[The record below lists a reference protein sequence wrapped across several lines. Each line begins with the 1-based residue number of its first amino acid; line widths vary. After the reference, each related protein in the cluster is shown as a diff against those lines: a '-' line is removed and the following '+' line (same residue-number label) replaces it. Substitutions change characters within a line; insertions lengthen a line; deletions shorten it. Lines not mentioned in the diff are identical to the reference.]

1 MQKVHSVVDI
11 RTALINFTCLFSF
24 LLQDP
29 EALRKPDLSDSQE
42 DLRQQII
49 PLPTGESKNA
59 SIVLISEVFHIVS
72 SFQLFS
78 AYRRTKIWQKQRVFW
93 DHVERSLDEQKEHIH
108 WFNFWRDVC
117 GHLRL
122 TSEAEASLFSRLCR
136 TLTFF
141 LTSLFYLYLLPH
153 QALIL

>member
-78 AYRRTKIWQKQRVFW
+78 AYRRTKIWQKQRVF
-93 DHVERSLDEQKEHIH
+93 
-108 WFNFWRDVC
+108 
-117 GHLRL
+117 
-122 TSEAEASLFSRLCR
+122 
-136 TLTFF
+136 
-141 LTSLFYLYLLPH
+141 
-153 QALIL
+153 